1 MGKRC
6 MYSQEMFKCSYSGHS
21 AMLELNLLADRR
33 LGIKSRPTSTQLN
46 VDRLMLRTSP
56 PGCFVEGFNCFVL
69 LNMERRRMSL
79 LILLC
84 CKLSPYSGD
93 E

>member
-1 MGKRC
+1 
-6 MYSQEMFKCSYSGHS
+6 MYSQEMFNCSYSGHS
-21 AMLELNLLADRR
+21 IVLELNSLTDRR

-46 VDRLMLRTSP
+46 VDRLMLQTSP
-56 PGCFVEGFNCFVL
+56 QDAFVEQYNCFVL

-84 CKLSPYSGD
+84 CKLLSLQW
-93 E
+93 